1 MKDEMPKSPQRTI
14 RVAAVQMESKAGDK
28 AANFSK
34 IESIVKE
41 ATAQG
46 VKLIVF
52 PECCITGYWFIR
64 NLTPNALKKLAEPIF
79 DGESSRAL
87 IAMSQKYQM
96 TIGAGLVEAG
106 ENGIFHNSY
115 VVAMPN
121 GEARRHRKLQAFE
134 HPMIQSGSEYTV
146 FDLPQGFRAGV
157 LICYDNN
164 VNENGRITALMG
176 AEIVLA
182 PHQTGGCRT
191 KNPHLMGIID
201 RSVWEQRRVN
211 REAIE
216 REFAGEKGRGW
227 LMRWLPSR
235 AHDNGTFLIFAN
247 GVGVD
252 DDEIRTGNAMI
263 LDPYGRILAETG
275 VADDA
280 MVVADLDG
288 ALLQNATGREWMAA
302 RRPELYEMLTKRTGL
317 ERDTRDLKFEE

>member
-1 MKDEMPKSPQRTI
+1 MKDETPQTSARTI
-14 RVAAVQMESKAGDK
+14 RVAAVQMESKPGDK

-34 IESIVKE
+34 IEWFVKQ
-41 ATAQG
+41 AAAKG

-64 NLTPNALKKLAEPIF
+64 NLTPEGMKNLAEPIF
-79 DGESSRAL
+79 DGESSRGL
-87 IAMSQKYQM
+87 IGMSQKYQL
-96 TIGAGLVEAG
+96 TIGAGLVEAA
-106 ENGIFHNSY
+106 ENGTFYNSY

-134 HPMIQSGSEYTV
+134 HPMIRSGSEYTV

-317 ERDTRDLKFEE
+317 NGIRGI